1 MEEKYKHRI
10 FTIPNLLSMFRL
22 LLIPVIIWL
31 YVGKNSRGWATGI
44 LILSGVTDVVD
55 GIIAR
60 KFGMISD
67 FGKALDPIA
76 DKLTQIAVLFCLV
89 TRFPYMLL
97 PLVLLMVK
105 ELAAGILG
113 LIVIRKTGQVYGS
126 VWHGKVTTALLYT
139 TMILHFLWADIPE
152 LLSGALTG
160 ACIAMLL
167 LSAVL
172 YTRRNL
178 QLLSG
183 NR

>member
-31 YVGKNSRGWATGI
+31 YVEKNSRGWATGI

-89 TRFPYMLL
+89 TRFSYMLL
-97 PLVLLMVK
+97 PLILLMVK
-105 ELAAGILG
+105 ELAAGVLG
-113 LIVIRKTGQVYGS
+113 LIVIRRTGQVYGS
-126 VWHGKVTTALLYT
+126 VWHGKVNTVLLYA
-139 TMILHFLWADIPE
+139 TMILHFLWPEIPMW
-152 LLSGALTG
+152 LSCILTG
-160 ACIAMLL
+160 TCTGMLL

-172 YTRRNL
+172 YTRRYL
-178 QLLSG
+178 QLL
-183 NR
+183 